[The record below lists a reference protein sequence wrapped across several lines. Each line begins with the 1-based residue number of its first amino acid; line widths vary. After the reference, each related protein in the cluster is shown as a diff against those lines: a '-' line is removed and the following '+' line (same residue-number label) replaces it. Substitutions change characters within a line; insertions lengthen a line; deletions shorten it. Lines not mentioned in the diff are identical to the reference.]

1 MAMAELTPGSK
12 RRNSRCPLTA
22 AERSGWQS
30 FAAKSWCCSFY
41 PQDNTETCTAEAI
54 DFSRYHDAFKAAGA
68 VVLGISPDSLKKH
81 ANFRKKHG
89 LTTPLVADEAREAIE
104 AYGVWGEKTMFG
116 RKYMG
121 VIRSTFLIDRNGKI
135 ARIWRSV
142 RGFRP
147 CGGGTRI
154 REGALTL
161 SRRGTICF
169 QRRFMTEKHRENNML
184 RGVLLWMLGIPILI
198 IILLWLF
205 LR

>member
-1 MAMAELTPGSK
+1 MAMAELTPGVEAPQFTLPADGGGTV
-12 RRNSRCPLTA
+12 RL
-22 AERSGWQS
+22 AELRGKIVVL
-30 FAAKSWCCSFY
+30 FFY

-121 VIRSTFLIDRNGKI
+121 VIRSTFLIDRAGKI
-135 ARIWRSV
+135 ARIWRNV
-142 RGFRP
+142 RVSGHA
-147 CGGGTRI
+147 
-154 REGALTL
+154 EEVLESAKAL
-161 SRRGTICF
+161 
-169 QRRFMTEKHRENNML
+169 
-184 RGVLLWMLGIPILI
+184 
-198 IILLWLF
+198 
-205 LR
+205 